1 MTNYLQTVTG
11 AVAFAKSA
19 VRALHVVVFLLLSGV
34 LLGLPSAAD
43 AQEYRFNSFS
53 VTGNQ
58 RIESTAI
65 LNYAGIKSGQTLSA
79 GGLNDAYQRILSSG
93 LFESVEMTPRGSR
106 LDIKVVEYPTINR
119 ISFEGNERLK
129 DEALESLVESKSR
142 HVLNPN
148 VAERDAARIA
158 EAYSQEGRLAAR
170 VTPRI
175 IRQSDNRADLIF
187 EVFEGGITE
196 IERIGFVGNRQYSD
210 RRLRRV
216 LESKQAGLL
225 RALIKRDTLVEDRIE
240 FDKQVLRDFYL
251 SRGYVD
257 FRTTGVNAE
266 LARDR
271 DAYFITFNVQEGQQF
286 RFGEITTTS
295 EIAAIDADSYREN
308 LKVKPG
314 VVYSPLIVENSIARL
329 ERLALKEG
337 HDFVRVDPRVTRNER
352 DLTLDVEFAI
362 VRGPRVFVER
372 IDVQGNTTTLDRVI
386 RQQFRIAEGDPFNA
400 REIRESAERIRALDF
415 FETAEV
421 NAREGSS
428 SDQVVVDVAVEE
440 KPTGSLKFGGT
451 YSTDSGVGLVISFSE
466 RNFLGRGQTVGFS
479 FSTASEISDYGFN
492 FIEPAFLGRDL
503 ALGLRFSY
511 KESDPDVAR
520 WANTLGVFSPSLSF
534 PVSEYGRLALNYRIR
549 NLAMEVAPANAI
561 AGSLLDAEAARGDIW
576 ESSIGYKYIFDTR
589 GVGLDPNSGIR
600 LEFGQD
606 FGVLGGDYEYI
617 ATDAKVSAETKILQ
631 EEVTLR
637 ASFNVGGL
645 HSLTGSSRIANR
657 YQLTHQ
663 MMRGFE
669 PLGIGPRERGLT
681 ATQDDG
687 LGGQYYAV
695 ARLEA
700 EFPIGLP
707 EEYKVSGGVF
717 YDVGSLWGLDNTS
730 ANVIYE
736 DMTLRHVVGFSLFW
750 DTAMGPLRFDFSKAL
765 KKEAF
770 DQEQNFNFSISA
782 EF

>member
-11 AVAFAKSA
+11 AAAFAKSA
-19 VRALHVVVFLLLSGV
+19 VRALHVVVFLLISGV
-34 LLGLPSAAD
+34 LLGLPSTAE
-43 AQEYRFNSFS
+43 AQEYRFSSFN

-65 LNYAGIKSGQTLSA
+65 LNYAGIERGQTLSA
-79 GGLNDAYQRILSSG
+79 GGLNDAYQRILASG
-93 LFESVEMTPRGSR
+93 LFETVELTPRGNR

-119 ISFEGNERLK
+119 ISFEGNQRLK
-129 DEALESLVESKSR
+129 DDVLEALVESKSR

-175 IRQSDNRADLIF
+175 IRQSDNRADLVF

-225 RALIKRDTLVEDRIE
+225 RALIKRDTLVQDRIE

-271 DAYFITFNVQEGQQF
+271 NGYFITFNVEEGQQF
-286 RFGEITTTS
+286 RFGEITTVS
-295 EIAAIDADSYREN
+295 EIAAIDADEYLEN

-314 VVYSPLIVENSIARL
+314 VVYSPLVVENSISRL
-329 ERLALKEG
+329 ERLALKQG
-337 HDFVRVDPRVTRNER
+337 HDFVRVDPRITRNER

-372 IDVQGNTTTLDRVI
+372 IDIQGNTTTLDRVI

-415 FETAEV
+415 FANADV

-428 SDQVVVDVAVEE
+428 QDQVVVDVSVEE

-451 YSTDSGVGLVISFSE
+451 YSTNQGIGVVISFAE
-466 RNFLGRGQTVGFS
+466 RNFLGRGQTLGFS
-479 FSTASEISDYGFN
+479 FSTASELSDYSFT
-492 FIEPAFLGRDL
+492 FAEPAFLGRDL
-503 ALGLRFSY
+503 TLGLRAVY
-511 KESDPDVAR
+511 KENDPDVAR
-520 WANTLGVFSPSLSF
+520 WANTVGLFSPSLGFS
-534 PVSEYGRLALNYRIR
+534 VSEYGRLSLNYRIR
-549 NLAMEVAPANAI
+549 NISMDVDPANAI
-561 AGSLLDAEAARGDIW
+561 AGSLIDAEAAQGDVW
-576 ESSIGYKYIFDTR
+576 DSSIGYNYVFDTR
-589 GVGLDPNSGIR
+589 GVGLDPNSGLR

-606 FGVLGGDYEYI
+606 FGVLGGDYNYVS
-617 ATDAKVSAETKILQ
+617 TTAKVAAETKVLQ

-637 ASFNVGGL
+637 ASFDVGAL
-645 HSLTGSSRIANR
+645 HSTSGTSRIGNR
-657 YQLTHQ
+657 FQLSNQ
-663 MMRGFE
+663 IMRGFE
-669 PLGIGPRERGLT
+669 PLGIGPREYQGGGVQND
-681 ATQDDG
+681 A
-687 LGGQYYAV
+687 LGGHYYAV

-700 EFPIGLP
+700 EFPVGLP
-707 EEYKVSGGVF
+707 EEYKVRGGVF
-717 YDVGSLWGLDNTS
+717 YDVGSLWGVDNSS
-730 ANVIYE
+730 ANVLYE
-736 DMTLRHVVGFSLFW
+736 DMSLRHVVGVSVLW

-765 KKEAF
+765 KKETF

>member
-19 VRALHVVVFLLLSGV
+19 VRALHVIVFLLVSGV
-34 LLGLPSAAD
+34 LLGLPSPAD
-43 AQEYRFNSFS
+43 AQEYRFSSFN

-65 LNYAGIKSGQTLSA
+65 LNYAGIERGQTLSA
-79 GGLNDAYQRILSSG
+79 GALNEAYQRILESG
-93 LFESVEMTPRGSR
+93 LFESVELTPRGNR

-129 DEALESLVESKSR
+129 DDVLEALVESKSR

-148 VAERDAARIA
+148 IAERDAARIA

-175 IRQSDNRADLIF
+175 IRQSDNRADLVF

-271 DAYFITFNVQEGQQF
+271 DGYFITFNVEEGQQF
-286 RFGEITTTS
+286 RFGEITTVS
-295 EIAAIDADSYREN
+295 EIAAIDADEYLGN

-314 VVYSPLIVENSIARL
+314 VVYSPLVVENSISRL
-329 ERLALKEG
+329 ERLALKQG
-337 HDFVRVDPRVTRNER
+337 HDFVRVDPRITRNER

-372 IDVQGNTTTLDRVI
+372 IDIQGNTTTLDRVI

-428 SDQVVVDVAVEE
+428 QDQVVVDVAVEE

-451 YSTDSGVGLVISFSE
+451 YSTDAGIGLVISFSE
-466 RNFLGRGQTVGFS
+466 RNFLGRGQTLGFS
-479 FSTASEISDYGFN
+479 FSTASELSDYSFT
-492 FIEPAFLGRDL
+492 FAEPAFLGRDL
-503 ALGLRFSY
+503 TFGLRAVY

-520 WANTLGVFSPSLSF
+520 WANTVGLFSPSLGFS
-534 PVSEYGRLALNYRIR
+534 VSEYGRLALNYRIR
-549 NLAMEVAPANAI
+549 NISMEVDPANTI
-561 AGSLLDAEAARGDIW
+561 GGSLIDAEAAQGDLW
-576 ESSIGYKYIFDTR
+576 DSSIGYNYVYDTR
-589 GVGLDPNSGIR
+589 GVGLDPNSGLR
-600 LEFGQD
+600 LEFGQNL
-606 FGVLGGDYEYI
+606 GVLGGDYNYV
-617 ATDAKVSAETKILQ
+617 TTTAKVAAETKVLQ

-637 ASFNVGGL
+637 ASFDVGAL
-645 HSLTGSSRIANR
+645 HSTSGTSRIGNR
-657 YQLTHQ
+657 FQLSHQ
-663 MMRGFE
+663 TMRGFE
-669 PLGIGPRERGLT
+669 PLGIGPREYQGGGVQND
-681 ATQDDG
+681 A
-687 LGGQYYAV
+687 LGGHYYAV

-700 EFPIGLP
+700 EFPVGLP

-717 YDVGSLWGLDNTS
+717 YDVGSLWGLDQSS
-730 ANVIYE
+730 ANVLYD
-736 DMTLRHVVGFSLFW
+736 DMSLRHVVGFSVFW